1 MFVREREEKRE
12 GMCRRNEGRRE
23 GEKVCVRVERGRLRG
38 RVRRREKGRKGG
50 KNGREC
56 VCVCVSMSVC
66 LYFFTFSLFHFF
78 TFLLGHPRP
87 SHLSR
92 PSYHSSY
99 PPLYCIQ
106 ALTRTGEQVE
116 ESNSEKQ
123 TINKQTT

>member
-1 MFVREREEKRE
+1 MCACGERKVERKGETEGEGEEGREEWK
-12 GMCRRNEGRRE
+12 G
-23 GEKVCVRVERGRLRG
+23 VCVRVRVYER
-38 RVRRREKGRKGG
+38 
-50 KNGREC
+50 
-56 VCVCVSMSVC
+56 VSV
-66 LYFFTFSLFHFF
+66 LFHFFTFSLFHFF